1 MFIRCLFICLFL
13 CEFMLETL
21 RTMFDLS
28 VGRGVTK
35 LFCIKFVGVYHPL
48 LLVLFLAVLSVFK
61 LFWSILVCF
70 DIKIRKSHKNLKN
83 CFEKPK
89 KSCFCVFICVLGYL
103 PTQ

>member
-1 MFIRCLFICLFL
+1 
-13 CEFMLETL
+13 MLETL

-28 VGRGVTK
+28 VGGVT
-35 LFCIKFVGVYHPL
+35 I
-48 LLVLFLAVLSVFK
+48 VLHEIRRSLSPITSSVVPCCFKCFK
-61 LFWSILVCF
+61 LFWSVLVCF

-89 KSCFCVFICVLGYL
+89 KSCFCVFVCVLGYL